1 MSKRERERE
10 RERERGRERERE
22 RERERGREGGNIKTT
37 KPNDAGILSNLIS
50 IHNHDSPPPL
60 NRSKLLARFPDSDGR
75 NTYKYDDFHDFHL
88 YSAGG
93 LFFLC
98 LAEHGVQLRVAYG
111 LLTALQEKFVSN
123 YDGRWQ
129 RANAYAMSDF
139 AHVIS
144 GELKRFND
152 PESDKMHRL
161 KNDIADVKDVMRN
174 NITKVLERGEQIELL
189 VDKSEALRES
199 AVVFH
204 KRAKKLKWAMCREN
218 AKLWIIIFVV
228 ILVVIGIIVATVC
241 GGGHCGGGN
250 SGGAGGGGGG
260 ATPSAASQRSFR
272 KYDE

>member
-1 MSKRERERE
+1 M
-10 RERERGRERERE
+10 
-22 RERERGREGGNIKTT
+22 
-37 KPNDAGILSNLIS
+37 
-50 IHNHDSPPPL
+50 
-60 NRSKLLARFPDSDGR
+60 
-75 NTYKYDDFHDFHL
+75 
-88 YSAGG
+88 
-93 LFFLC
+93 
-98 LAEHGVQLRVAYG
+98 
-111 LLTALQEKFVSN
+111 
-123 YDGRWQ
+123 
-129 RANAYAMSDF
+129 
-139 AHVIS
+139 
-144 GELKRFND
+144 
-152 PESDKMHRL
+152 
-161 KNDIADVKDVMRN
+161 
-174 NITKVLERGEQIELL
+174 LERGEQIELL

>member
-1 MSKRERERE
+1 M
-10 RERERGRERERE
+10 
-22 RERERGREGGNIKTT
+22 
-37 KPNDAGILSNLIS
+37 
-50 IHNHDSPPPL
+50 
-60 NRSKLLARFPDSDGR
+60 
-75 NTYKYDDFHDFHL
+75 
-88 YSAGG
+88 
-93 LFFLC
+93 
-98 LAEHGVQLRVAYG
+98 QLRVAYG